1 MLFLTYFR
9 INNINEVMKLVTLN
23 LWGGRIS
30 DKYKEF
36 FESHLDIDA
45 WFFQE
50 VFKEKNG
57 QPSVMGKQVTEGFK
71 SNRKVFSVLEEHLI
85 GYENEF
91 CQIHRDTYGLA
102 SFIKKDFTILDKGE
116 ILIAKGNW
124 DEVEDSPDRDMN
136 RKLQWIEVK
145 VEGRKILIANVHFTH
160 RPEGKRDSEKRLKQ
174 SKIVVDFLNMFDC
187 PKILVGDFN
196 LLPDTES
203 IKMIEETGMRNLVKE
218 YDIASTRTR
227 FYKKKLRLADYIFVS
242 PEIEVLDFKVLP
254 EEVSDHSPLFLEF
267 K

>member
-1 MLFLTYFR
+1 
-9 INNINEVMKLVTLN
+9 MKLVTLN
-23 LWGGRIS
+23 LWGGRVS

-36 FESHLDIDA
+36 FESHKDVDA

-57 QPSVMGKQVTEGFK
+57 QPSKMVKQIVEGFK
-71 SNRKVFSVLEEHLI
+71 IEQKLFHVLEKYLPD
-85 GYENEF
+85 YENEF

-102 SFIKKDFTILDKGE
+102 SFIKKDFTVLEKGE
-116 ILIAKGNW
+116 VLIAKGNW
-124 DEVEDSPDRDMN
+124 DDIEDSQDRDMN

-145 VEGRKILIANVHFTH
+145 VEGRKILIANAHFTH

-203 IKMIEETGMRNLVKE
+203 IKIIEETGMRNLVKD
-218 YDIASTRTR
+218 YGVVSTRTSL
-227 FYKKKLRLADYIFVS
+227 YKKKLRMADYVFTS

-254 EEVSDHSPLFLEF
+254 EEVSDHSALYLEF